1 MTILKILEHT
11 AMTLGNPATLV
22 TDLQSVEVQKLID
35 DLIVTSYN
43 VGGHGLAAPQVGVNQ
58 QIFVYRKN
66 SNSIEYK
73 VVINPTVVFSSGKV
87 TSESEGCLS
96 VPGFKKTVKRFR
108 KFAIN
113 YLDRYGKEIRIN
125 SANKLEVIILQ
136 HEFDHLQ
143 GLTIL
148 DR

>member
-1 MTILKILEHT
+1 
-11 AMTLGNPATLV
+11 MTLGNPATLV